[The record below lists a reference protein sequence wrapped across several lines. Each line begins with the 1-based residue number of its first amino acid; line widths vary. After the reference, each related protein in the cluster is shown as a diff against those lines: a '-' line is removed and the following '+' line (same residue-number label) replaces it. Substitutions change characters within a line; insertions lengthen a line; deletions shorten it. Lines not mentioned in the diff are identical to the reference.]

1 MSVGFPS
8 DKITVDQR
16 VGGLAF
22 NLRATLDQIQ
32 TVKTWLDS
40 KLDSDLTGLGY
51 SAAEVTT
58 MRAAFTDM
66 DNLRKVA
73 HGLQA
78 QPGASDFFFNASKL
92 TGLQ

>member
-1 MSVGFPS
+1 MSLGLPS
-8 DKITVDQR
+8 DKVTLDNR
-16 VGGLAF
+16 VGQLAW
-22 NLRATLDQIQ
+22 NLRTTLDQVQ
-32 TVKTWLDS
+32 TVKLWLDG

-58 MRAAFTDM
+58 LRAAFTDL

-73 HGLQA
+73 HALA
-78 QPGASDFFFNASKL
+78 TQPAANDFFFNANKL